1 METKWYVIRTVTGK
15 ERKAKEQLDSEFKQK
30 RFNGRIKQVVIPLER
45 VIQTRKG
52 KSYTMERNYY
62 PGYILIETD
71 PSVIGELKDLNKR
84 INNVVG
90 FLGDPTPIALRPKE
104 VDRILGK
111 MDELAMGEGESLETF
126 TIGESVSITDGPFLG
141 FVGVV
146 EESNVDKRRLK
157 LGVKVFGR
165 NTPIELDY
173 TQVDK
178 EII

>member
-15 ERKAKEQLDSEFKQK
+15 ERKAKEQLDSEFKQT
-30 RFNGRIKQVVIPLER
+30 RFKDRIKQVVIPLER
-45 VIQTRKG
+45 VQQSRKG
-52 KSYTMERNYY
+52 KTYTMERNYY
-62 PGYILIETD
+62 PGYILIETE

-111 MDELAMGEGESLETF
+111 MDELASGDDTSLEKY

-141 FVGVV
+141 FIGVV
-146 EESNVDKRRLK
+146 EEDNVEKRRLK

-173 TQVDK
+173 SQVEK
-178 EII
+178 EIF